1 LISRLSAHQLDRR
14 LKKLEAMPDASETHV
29 ILVTFGDDQ
38 IGDQLECR
46 GTVYRRLAGED
57 YSEFQKRILAGLEPG
72 LSPVVMI
79 PVVNGRAQCG
89 NVD

>member
-1 LISRLSAHQLDRR
+1 MSRLSAHQLERR
-14 LKKLEAMPDASETHV
+14 MKKLESMPDAPETHV

-57 YSEFQKRILAGLEPG
+57 DSVFRGRIVDGLEADALPIV
-72 LSPVVMI
+72 LFS
-79 PVVNGRAQCG
+79 
-89 NVD
+89 

>member
-1 LISRLSAHQLDRR
+1 MSRLSAQQLDRR
-14 LKKLEAMPDASETHV
+14 LQKLEAMPDTSEIHF

-46 GTVYRRLAGED
+46 GTVYRRLAGEED
-57 YSEFQKRILAGLEPG
+57 SAFQRRIESGLEPS
-72 LSPVVMI
+72 LLPVVMI

>member
-1 LISRLSAHQLDRR
+1 MSRLSAHQLDRR
-14 LKKLEAMPDASETHV
+14 MKKLEAMPDASETHV

-57 YSEFQKRILAGLEPG
+57 DSAFQNRIVSGLEPS

-79 PVVNGRAQCG
+79 SVVNARAQCG